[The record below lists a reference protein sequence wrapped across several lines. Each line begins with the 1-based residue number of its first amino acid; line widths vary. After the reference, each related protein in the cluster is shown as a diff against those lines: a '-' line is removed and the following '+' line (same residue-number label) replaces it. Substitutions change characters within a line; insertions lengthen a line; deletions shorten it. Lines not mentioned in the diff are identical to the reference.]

1 LERAATGGADFFQ
14 YIVNMARHRQ
24 GARILS
30 LASGPGGVELDLA
43 RKLGAETMIECIE
56 INEELIA
63 LGTERAREERLNVR
77 FYCQDINALRL
88 EPRRYDLIMA
98 HAALHHFVALEHIF
112 TQVHAALKPDG
123 EFVVNDVTSRN
134 GYELWPETK
143 AMVGQLWALLPE
155 RLRVN
160 RSLYPAPQVDPEY
173 PDRNYLG
180 DGFEC
185 VRSQDILPLLQERFQ
200 VVHCVPYF
208 AFARRFFDRMFGPN
222 YDLSKPFDRAAVE
235 FIWQLD
241 CGLIRAGALRPETA
255 FLVLR
260 RTDGRE
266 QPLGE

>member
-1 LERAATGGADFFQ
+1 MNVDAARLVE
-14 YIVNMARHRQ
+14 Y
-24 GARILS
+24 
-30 LASGPGGVELDLA
+30 LAGFIDCV
-43 RKLGAETMIECIE
+43 E

-63 LGTERAREERLNVR
+63 LGSARAREERLSVR
-77 FYCQDINALRL
+77 FICQDINALRL
-88 EPRRYDLIMA
+88 EPESYDLVMA

-112 TQVHAALKPDG
+112 HEVHTALKADG

-143 AMVGQLWALLPE
+143 AVIGRLWALLPE

-160 RSLYPAPQVDPEY
+160 HTLYPTPRVDAEY

-185 VRSQDILPLLQERFQ
+185 VRSQDILPLLQAQFD

-208 AFARRFFDRMFGPN
+208 ALSRRFFDRMFGPN
-222 YDLSKPFDRAAVE
+222 YDLDKPFDRATME

-241 CGLIRAGALRPETA
+241 CALVRAETLRPETA

-260 RTDGRE
+260 RKDGA
-266 QPLGE
+266 GGGA